1 MEKELPKQL
10 LRPKFPYLSWLDQPV
25 ISYKSFF
32 MSKKQNYRDEM
43 KSLSYDY
50 AQQPTWAICHYPID
64 SYEYRKL
71 VFLIHKSI
79 FVYAANSQFGP
90 TSGSFCY

>member
-1 MEKELPKQL
+1 
-10 LRPKFPYLSWLDQPV
+10 
-25 ISYKSFF
+25 
-32 MSKKQNYRDEM
+32 M
-43 KSLSYDY
+43 KSVSYDY
-50 AQQPTWAICHYPID
+50 AQQPTGAICHYPID

-79 FVYAANSQFGP
+79 FVYATHSQFGP